1 MSKNKQNL
9 EDKVEQLKKEL
20 KDAEEQL
27 KNYDN
32 MSPVHQLAV
41 DLHELF
47 CNQNH
52 TDGCGWYYEFERKLH
67 KWDGYSH
74 ASYLKKAQALLKKAN
89 ELKISRE
96 QVLEVVSIM
105 EK

>member
-52 TDGCGWYYEFERKLH
+52 ILCTGAGCHMAVMSKPYQR
-67 KWDGYSH
+67 DQST
-74 ASYLKKAQALLKKAN
+74 A
-89 ELKISRE
+89 
-96 QVLEVVSIM
+96 
-105 EK
+105 